1 MGRAQE
7 KRAIEQTRVSA
18 SALVSCIVSTV
29 LRLPLILLMTAL
41 LGCTSS
47 SDGGAEAAV
56 QLGVIR
62 TVDPHRLQNPNE
74 WGPDLD
80 LALETEFW
88 DLIGNSDHDRYPA
101 WHAKAK
107 EYVAANADV
116 DPRIRMLISAG
127 AVFRLTTLFQY
138 ADPVSQ
144 IADYTDYIEDAT
156 VGIRAAVEPLAD
168 HEPAVVFV
176 HNNQAMLAFLLGSN
190 ADLGICHLEK
200 LRNLEDSNAA
210 FHGTEGRAA
219 APFTYGMVHDE
230 AYVDYGIAMME
241 GCDNWICN
249 WTSKLAPFKPIGQL
263 MTLAELHAIKA
274 ALSSDETTRA
284 AAHEEMDALLD
295 RAAMLG
301 AARNYPFMDRIEALR
316 DELPTRRYAD
326 GMGLGRSP
334 MPVYSNSTNCSN
346 CHIGGLPGRFGEDLD
361 EPYPGSGI
369 WTPKPG
375 PPPFKSDAPVS
386 CD

>member
-1 MGRAQE
+1 VGCYPPA
-7 KRAIEQTRVSA
+7 
-18 SALVSCIVSTV
+18 V
-29 LRLPLILLMTAL
+29 LRFALAL
-41 LGCTSS
+41 LITAVASCSPTTN
-47 SDGGAEAAV
+47 SDDIAPV

-62 TVDPHRLQNPNE
+62 TVDVQRLQDPDE

-88 DLIGNSDHDRYPA
+88 DLIGNSDHDRYPD

-107 EYVAANADV
+107 AYVDANHDS
-116 DPRIRMLISAG
+116 DPRIGMLISAG
-127 AVFRLTTLFQY
+127 AVFSLTTLFQH
-138 ADPVSQ
+138 ADPLSRL
-144 IADYTDYIEDAT
+144 ADYADYIEDAT
-156 VGIRAAVEPLAD
+156 VGIHDAVEPLTD
-168 HEPAVVFV
+168 HEPAVVFF
-176 HNNQAMLAFLLGSN
+176 HNNQAMLAFLLSSN

-200 LRNLEDSNAA
+200 LRTLEDGNPM

-263 MTLAELHAIKA
+263 MTLAELHAIKGSTTTDA
-274 ALSSDETTRA
+274 GTRA
-284 AAHEEMDALLD
+284 AAYEEMNSLLD

-301 AARNYPFMDRIEALR
+301 AARDYPFMERIESLR
-316 DELPTRRYAD
+316 AELPTRQY
-326 GMGLGRSP
+326 GPGIGLGRSP
-334 MPVYSNSTNCSN
+334 MPVYSNETNCSS
-346 CHIGGLPGRFGEDLD
+346 CHVGGVPGRFGEDLD
-361 EPYPGSGI
+361 DPYPGAGI
-369 WTPKPG
+369 WTPKPEAPG
-375 PPPFKSDAPVS
+375 FKNEEPVV